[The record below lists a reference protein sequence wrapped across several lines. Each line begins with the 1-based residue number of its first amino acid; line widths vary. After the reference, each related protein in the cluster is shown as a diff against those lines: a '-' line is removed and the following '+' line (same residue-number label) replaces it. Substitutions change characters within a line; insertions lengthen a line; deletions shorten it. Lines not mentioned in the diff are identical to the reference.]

1 MKYQG
6 VSAVLLMLLFVASAN
21 VIAQEDTQGLASVDR
36 AFASAAELRGA
47 REAYLDFLS
56 RDSVVFRPA
65 PVNGIAY
72 WTSEPEK
79 GSSTLVRD
87 LIHTDI
93 AANGLFGY
101 TTGNWR
107 IYQKGKDESLARFG
121 QYVTIWEK
129 GSDGTFKATLDIG
142 ISHPKLNF
150 LETDRTVRFDTSRDL
165 NKRGWSPAD
174 ASMKFLKMSMGRE
187 TLGGAYDEFA
197 AKDVRLLRDG
207 DPPILGKKNV
217 VTEMKQYIAAAFPKR
232 VVAFQ
237 SADMAYVWNP
247 CEFTNSVEG
256 MDKGNCLHIWKL
268 RDKKWWIV
276 LGIFAR
282 LPNDTEP
289 ELKIRAG
296 SHANRRP

>member
-1 MKYQG
+1 MRFQG
-6 VSAVLLMLLFVASAN
+6 VSFVLLWLLFFAPAGVN
-21 VIAQEDTQGLASVDR
+21 AQADTQELASFDR
-36 AFASAAELRGA
+36 AFARAAESRGA
-47 REAYLDFLS
+47 KAAYLEFLS
-56 RDSVVFRPA
+56 RDSIVFRPA
-65 PVNGIAY
+65 PVNGITY
-72 WTSEPEK
+72 WTSEPAD

-87 LIHTDI
+87 LIYSDV

-129 GSDGTFKATLDIG
+129 GQDGKFKATLDIG
-142 ISHPKLNF
+142 ISHPKLSF
-150 LETDRTVRFDTSRDL
+150 LETDRTVRFDSSRDL

-174 ASMKFLKMSMGRE
+174 ASMNFLKMSMGRE

-217 VTEMKQYIAAAFPKR
+217 VSEMKRYIAATFPKR

-237 SADMAYVWNP
+237 SADMAYIWNP

-282 LPNDTEP
+282 LPNDKQP

-296 SHANRRP
+296 NQTHRGP